1 MRPYR
6 LVAELDHPQP
16 EKFAVLSC
24 DPTQRHPD
32 GGCVATVLSLHLT
45 REDAD
50 RAAASSPPAKD
61 AGA

>member
-6 LVAELDHPQP
+6 MVAELDRPQP

-32 GGCVATVLSLHLT
+32 GGCIATVLSLHLT
-45 REDAD
+45 REEAD
-50 RAAASSPPAKD
+50 RALDEQP
-61 AGA
+61 